1 MANAPKYGGNLP
13 VGPGSRGGKTQDKP
27 PGLGPL
33 KWLPALVKLVTAWK
47 TVSTRKPQ
55 LSDHRRDEPPEVSKR
70 PSTPEV
76 AHRDDHAEERVA
88 TTPRAT
94 ITRIF

>member
-33 KWLPALVKLVTAWK
+33 QWLPALVKLVTAWK
-47 TVSTRKPQ
+47 TVSTHQPQ

-76 AHRDDHAEERVA
+76 AHRDDRTEHGVA

-94 ITRIF
+94 ITRII